1 MTAESNGPYAAKTN
15 STKGGFEMKSSM
27 KACIAGASAVVAALA
42 IVACS
47 SDETPATPELD
58 AGHVD
63 SGTVTPDTGAPKD
76 AATDTNP
83 AGRKA
88 TLAIAPY
95 GDSGTTM
102 GAGTLD
108 ESTGAVTLTLDV
120 TNAVPGSRGV
130 HVHVGTSCA
139 VGAPGPHFNPDLA
152 TRNGEWDNLQVNDAG
167 VGHLVSTRQ
176 GLTLD
181 PLSDGGTGIVGRVIA
196 VHGAPLTYTDGGVL
210 LTEAGTPQPPPI
222 SGCGVI
228 TAK

>member
-1 MTAESNGPYAAKTN
+1 MLQTPIYQQGV
-15 STKGGFEMKSSM
+15 EMKSSM
-27 KACIAGASAVVAALA
+27 KACIAGAVVVVATLA
-42 IVACS
+42 VVACS
-47 SDETPATPELD
+47 SDATPATPELD
-58 AGHVD
+58 GGQID
-63 SGTVTPDTGAPKD
+63 SGKVTPDTGTAKD
-76 AATDTNP
+76 TGTDSTP

-88 TLAIAPY
+88 TIAIAPY

-102 GAGTLD
+102 GSGTLD

-120 TNAVPGSRGV
+120 TKAVPGSRGV

-139 VGAPGPHFNPDLA
+139 VGGPGPHFNPDLG
-152 TRNGEWDNLQVNDAG
+152 TRNGEWDNLQVDDAG

-196 VHGAPLTYTDGGVL
+196 VHGAPLTYSDGGVL
-210 LTEAGTPQPPPI
+210 LTDAGTPQPPPI